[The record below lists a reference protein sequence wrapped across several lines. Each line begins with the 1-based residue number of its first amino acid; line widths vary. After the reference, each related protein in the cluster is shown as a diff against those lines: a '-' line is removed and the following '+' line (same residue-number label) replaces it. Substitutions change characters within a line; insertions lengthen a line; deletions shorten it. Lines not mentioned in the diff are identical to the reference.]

1 MSLHKLTAGDGYTY
15 LTRQVAAS
23 DATERGTSSLGEYYT
38 EKGESPGRWMGAG
51 LVGLAS
57 ETLGSESAV
66 VKDSAVAEA
75 QMLALFGE
83 GRHPNATVIE
93 KRQIAAGATPTDAL
107 AATKLG
113 KKFLVFE
120 ESPEFQ
126 KQLAQRFTAH
136 NSARGERSDAP
147 IPDEVRAGI
156 RTTLGRELFAQ
167 AYGREPA
174 DERELSGFI
183 ARAGRQATTAVAGYD
198 LTFSPVKSVSALWAV
213 APREMSEEIA
223 AAHEAAVA
231 DTVGWLETHAAYT
244 RVGTHGVRQVE
255 TTGLIGAAFT
265 HRDSRAGDPDL
276 HTHVAISNKVQTRA
290 ADGEQKWLALD
301 GRVLHKA
308 AVAASERYNTRLEA
322 HLIDRLGVSFAERAG
337 TGPVKRAVREVVG
350 VDGDLM
356 QVWSSRRA
364 AIEVRRGELSAQ
376 FRADHGRAP
385 SPVEALGLA
394 QQATLETRDAKHEP
408 RSLGEQ
414 RQAWRGQAHT
424 VLGGETG
431 LSAMIHQAVPA
442 LKPQPRTVAD
452 AQWVEVTAAQV
463 LTTVSGRRATW
474 QEDHIRAEAERSA
487 RTAGVPLAHLDAA
500 VDAVVTVALHP
511 GHSIRLSAVDEELL
525 PPLEADEATGAEL
538 TVPAAVRRSD
548 GDSVYTVART
558 QLFTCEAVL
567 DAEVRL
573 LGAAGRTGGRVAT
586 GTAVDMALLESVAN
600 GRELNPGQAHL
611 VRELATSGARLQ
623 VALAPA
629 GTGKTTAMSVLARA
643 WAEDGG
649 HVVGVAPTANAAAV
663 LGTELGVA
671 TDTVDK
677 LVHTLAEQADP
688 ANADRAVRVP
698 QWVADIGPDTLV
710 LVDEAAMVGTPNL
723 DALVTYVTDRGG
735 SVRLVGDDQQL
746 AAVAAGGVVRDIAET
761 AGAVTLTHVVRF
773 DDPAEGA
780 ASLAIR
786 DGDVAGVGFY
796 LDHHRVKVGDPATV
810 VDQAYTAWQSDTAAG
825 KDSVLLAPTRELVAE
840 LNTRAR
846 ADRIAANGG
855 EAGREVV
862 LGDGSAA
869 SAGDVITTRRN
880 DRRLVITTN
889 DWVRNGDRWTV
900 QDVTPTGAIRAR
912 HHSTGRT
919 ITLPASYVA
928 EYVDLGYARTI
939 HAAQGLTAGTAHT
952 VLTGRETR
960 QQLYVALTRGRA
972 SNHLYAQTATDG
984 DPHAVLTPDA
994 VHPSTAAEFLDRVLA
1009 QDGAQHSASTTHREA
1024 TAPETVLTHAAGAYE
1039 DALGVAAISLTDPA
1053 VLTAIDTAANTA
1065 HPGLTDEAA
1074 YPTLRAHLALLALSG
1089 RDPVDAVQ
1097 QAAASRELR
1106 TAHDV
1111 AAVLDWRLDM
1121 TGKHS
1126 AGLGPLPWLP
1136 AVPAVLATHPQWGR
1150 YLGARARLVA
1160 DTAADVRGQAAVFT
1174 PTTAPRWARPL
1185 VGEDPELVS
1194 RLAVWRAATGV
1205 DPADRRPTGPDA
1217 NAVAVR
1223 RYQQRLDR
1231 AVADVLGHPNAAT
1244 ARWAPLVSTHHRHI
1258 AEDPYWPVLADRL
1271 SAAHRAGLPVDA
1283 LVTAAA
1289 TSRPLPDELPAAA
1302 LWWRLSGQLSPAA
1315 LDAAGETG
1323 MNLRPDWAPQ
1333 LGAVLGDRLA
1343 TRVMA
1348 DPAWPA
1354 LVAAVDAATH
1364 HGWTPTEVLGA
1375 AHDLLTAAHDSTE
1388 GGAALAAGEV
1398 ATALVWRV
1406 DALTRTERTPG
1417 ADVPLPPEPDADE
1430 TWDQVVEFEDR
1441 PADADAVLHQH
1452 PDLTSG
1458 VDDTTLAADPA
1469 RADPDAA
1476 TALGVDST
1484 EDAAYLAAVLADE
1497 PATADDELVLTDE
1510 VIGEEWATAADWD
1523 GALLTE
1529 LPYTDLPPEE
1539 RVQRTAADL
1548 DTARTE
1554 LRQAMRAV
1562 FDGTA
1567 EHQQAAAPMIT
1578 ALRQRADDL
1587 RPFAAEDSYAHQ
1599 AWIEAAHSV
1608 EDTESDV
1615 TGLRRELATA
1625 REAGDTATVA
1635 QLQPVVG
1642 TAELVLENGRA
1653 NSEQLHAAYDSAHRA
1668 LLDAAGPAGII
1679 TPTDVEF
1686 ARLAAMELD
1695 TTALTHRRDQ
1705 VRALEGA
1712 LLRAENH
1719 AAHQHALT
1727 HTGATT
1733 TVRDTT
1739 SSEGTQV
1746 LQAPTATGV
1755 QEQRGVQAR
1764 LTAHT
1769 TTQDVRPGQRSN
1781 SAELVHRVQLTQ
1793 PDRAQPVQAAQPQDT
1808 AADPEAS
1815 RTLGWRR
1822 GLGPRPEDPAQ
1833 ARQWAFTTS
1842 MVDTYRSDY
1851 HITSTDPSALLGAP
1865 PPPGS
1870 EQALAYH
1877 AVNREWKA
1885 TTMTNAQDTPEADSD
1900 VQRRLADL
1908 DHRLSELTQHR
1919 DADTDL
1925 EDEVDEQDYEQDYQ
1939 EEEGAVVQDGITD
1952 EHGFG
1957 YGTGYTDR
1965 HRGDGQGAHMG
1976 Y

>member
-15 LTRQVAAS
+15 LTRQVAAA
-23 DATERGTSSLGEYYT
+23 DATERGTSSLGAYYT
-38 EKGESPGRWMGAG
+38 EKGESPGKWMGAG

-93 KRQIAAGATPTDAL
+93 EQQIAAGAAPTDAL
-107 AATKLG
+107 KATRLG

-136 NSARGERSDAP
+136 NSAHGARGDAP
-147 IPDEVRAGI
+147 IPKAVRAEI
-156 RTTLGRELFAQ
+156 RTALGRELFAHE
-167 AYGREPA
+167 YGRDPA

-213 APREMSEEIA
+213 ALREVSEEIA

-231 DTVGWLETHAAYT
+231 DTIGWLETHAAYT
-244 RVGTHGVRQVE
+244 RLGTHGVRQVE

-322 HLIDRLGVSFAERAG
+322 HLIDRLGVAFAERAG
-337 TGPVKRAVREVVG
+337 TGPAKRAVREIVG
-350 VDGDLM
+350 VDPALM
-356 QVWSSRRA
+356 QAWSSRRA

-376 FRADHGRAP
+376 FRTDHGRAP

-414 RQAWRGQAHT
+414 RQTWRGQAHT

-442 LKPQPRTVAD
+442 LKPQAQTVAD
-452 AQWVEVTAAQV
+452 AQWVTATAAQV
-463 LTTVSGRRATW
+463 LTTVSGQRATW
-474 QEDHIRAEAERSA
+474 QEDHIRAETERAA
-487 RTAGVPLAHLDAA
+487 RTAGVPLAQLDAA
-500 VDAVVTVALHP
+500 VDAVVAVALHP
-511 GHSIRLSAVDEELL
+511 GHSIRLSAVDEELP

-558 QLFTCEAVL
+558 QLFTSEAVL

-573 LGAAGRTGGRVAT
+573 LATAGRTGGRVAT

-629 GTGKTTAMSVLARA
+629 GTGKTTAMSALALA

-649 HVVGVAPTANAAAV
+649 HVVGLAPTANAAAV

-761 AGAVTLTHVVRF
+761 VGAVTLTHVVRF

-796 LDHHRVKVGDPATV
+796 LDHHRVKVGDPATI
-810 VDQAYTAWQSDTAAG
+810 VDQAYIAWQADTAAG
-825 KDSVLLAPTRELVAE
+825 KDAVLLAPTRELVAE

-939 HAAQGLTAGTAHT
+939 HAAQGLTAATAHT

-984 DPHAVLTPDA
+984 DPHAVITPDA
-994 VHPSTAAEFLDRVLA
+994 VHPSTAAEFLDRVLR

-1126 AGLGPLPWLP
+1126 AGVGPLPWLP
-1136 AVPAVLATHPQWGR
+1136 AVPAVLATHPQWGP

-1244 ARWAPLVSTHHRHI
+1244 ARWVPLANTLDPHLVH
-1258 AEDPYWPVLADRL
+1258 DPYWPVLADRL

-1289 TSRPLPDELPAAA
+1289 TTRPLPDELPAAA

-1406 DALTRTERTPG
+1406 DALTRTEHTPG

-1441 PADADAVLHQH
+1441 PADADAVQH

-1539 RVQRTAADL
+1539 RVQRTATDL

-1554 LRQAMRAV
+1554 LRQARRAV

-1587 RPFAAEDSYAHQ
+1587 RPIAAEDAYAHQ
-1599 AWIEAAHSV
+1599 AWIEAAHSI

-1668 LLDAAGPAGII
+1668 LIDAAGPAGII

-1719 AAHQHALT
+1719 AAHQHALA

-1733 TVRDTT
+1733 TVLDST

-1746 LQAPTATGV
+1746 LQAPTAPGV

-1764 LTAHT
+1764 LTADT
-1769 TTQDVRPGQRSN
+1769 TTQGVRPHQRSA

-1808 AADPEAS
+1808 VAELEAS
-1815 RTLGWRR
+1815 RTLGWRT
-1822 GLGPRPEDPAQ
+1822 GLGPRPEDPGH

-1851 HITSTDPSALLGAP
+1851 HITSTDPSAPLGAP

-1908 DHRLSELTQHR
+1908 DQRLSELTQHR

-1925 EDEVDEQDYEQDYQ
+1925 EDEVDEQDYQ

-1965 HRGDGQGAHMG
+1965 HRGDGQGSHMG